1 MSSRASQNKGWLMVE
16 MKKYKLGDIADFN
29 KESLSKKDS
38 MDVIEYLDTG
48 NLTENIFGP
57 MQILSR
63 QEAPSRAKRRVL
75 DKTILYSTVRPR
87 LKHYGF
93 MEKPGENTVVS
104 TGFVTIDVKDD
115 FKNIIDSYYLYLLL
129 TQDKITEYLGTIA
142 DTAVSSYP
150 SLNPSDIQMLEF
162 EFPNISTQKGIASVL
177 YTLNK
182 RIENLRA
189 QNRVLESTAKT
200 IYDYTFLQCAGHQTT
215 YNKTLNRNIPV
226 GWEIDNLYRIAD
238 FTNGLA
244 CQKYRPITE
253 KEKLPVIKI
262 REMHDGVTAD
272 TEFVR
277 SDIPEKVIVN
287 PGDLLFSW
295 SASLEVMMWNGV
307 KGGLNQ
313 HIFKVT
319 PKEYFSLYYVYFQL
333 KDYIGNFKRMAEARK
348 TTMGHIT
355 IDHLNQSRIA
365 IPDEETMKRFSSLVT
380 PLFKKQLVNSQQI
393 EALTTQRNTLLPLL
407 MTGQVEV

>member
-1 MSSRASQNKGWLMVE
+1 MVE
-16 MKKYKLGDIADFN
+16 MKKYKLSDLCDVFGRIGFRGYTVNDLVAKGEGAITFSPSDINNFTLSYDNCTYISLYKYEESPEIKVFN
-29 KESLSKKDS
+29 GNIIFTK
-38 MDVIEYLDTG
+38 TG
-48 NLTENIFGP
+48 SSIGKTAYVENLTEKATINPQFVVLKNFKCNGKYLFYILTSKWFQKSVWNIVVG
-57 MQILSR
+57 
-63 QEAPSRAKRRVL
+63 
-75 DKTILYSTVRPR
+75 STVPT
-87 LKHYGF
+87 
-93 MEKPGENTVVS
+93 MSQE
-104 TGFVTIDVKDD
+104 D
-115 FKNIIDSYYLYLLL
+115 FKKREVYLPERHI
-129 TQDKITEYLGTIA
+129 QDQVASAL
-142 DTAVSSYP
+142 
-150 SLNPSDIQMLEF
+150 
-162 EFPNISTQKGIASVL
+162 STLDQ
-177 YTLNK
+177 

-189 QNRVLESTAKT
+189 QNRVLEQTAKT

-215 YNKTLNRNIPV
+215 YNKTLNRNIPA
-226 GWEIDNLYRIAD
+226 GWEVDNLYRIAD

-244 CQKYRPITE
+244 CQKYRPMTE
-253 KEKLPVIKI
+253 RDKLPVIKI
-262 REMHDGVTAD
+262 REMHDGITAD

-277 SDIPEKVIVN
+277 SNIPEKVIVN

-355 IDHLNQSRIA
+355 TDHLNQSRIA
-365 IPDEETMKRFSSLVT
+365 VPDEETMKRFSSRVT

-393 EALTTQRNTLLPLL
+393 ETLTTQRNTLLPLL
-407 MTGQVEV
+407 MTGQILVG

>member
-1 MSSRASQNKGWLMVE
+1 MVE
-16 MKKYKLGDIADFN
+16 MKKYKLGDIADFD
-29 KESLSKKDS
+29 KKTLSKKDS

-48 NLTENIFGP
+48 SLTENIFGP
-57 MQILSR
+57 MQVLSR
-63 QEAPSRAKRRVL
+63 QDAPSRAQRRVF

-93 MEKPGENTVVS
+93 MEKPKENVIVS
-104 TGFVTIDVKDD
+104 TGFVTIDVKDK
-115 FKNIIDSYYLYLLL
+115 FKNVIDPYYLYLLL
-129 TQDKITEYLGTIA
+129 IQDEITEYLGTIA

-162 EFPNISTQKGIASVL
+162 EFPDLSIQKKIASVP
-177 YTLNK
+177 YNIDK

-189 QNRVLESTAKT
+189 QNRVLEQTAKT

-226 GWEIDNLYRIAD
+226 GWEVDNLYRIAD

-244 CQKYRPITE
+244 CQKYRPMTE
-253 KEKLPVIKI
+253 RDKLPVIKI
-262 REMHDGVTAD
+262 REMHDGITAD

-319 PKEYFSLYYVYFQL
+319 PKEYFSLYFVYFQL

-355 IDHLNQSRIA
+355 TDHLNQSRIA
-365 IPDEETMKRFSSLVT
+365 IPDEETMKKFNAQVTSL
-380 PLFKKQLVNSQQI
+380 FQKQLVNSKQI
-393 EALTTQRNTLLPLL
+393 ETLTTQRNTLLPLL
-407 MTGQVEV
+407 MTSQVEV